1 MERNVMGELN
11 MHRAAG
17 TKPNFSDIARRHGL
31 DRHTVAKYWKGG
43 GEVED
48 RRSDRESAFERVRA
62 VVEAKAVLPGAT
74 KKGVHEML
82 LHKHNDP
89 PLPGYGAF
97 TAWCRRQGIAFGRA
111 ASPEPH
117 PLYETPPGRQLQFDW
132 KEDMRLADANGEVF
146 EFNVWNG
153 TLGYSRRHRF
163 IPTLTRTA
171 DDLMACLLDAFVT
184 FGGIPDQGLTDNMSA
199 LVAFSGGRRRKV
211 GRVWRFAE
219 EAGFEIVLLFFT
231 TTKFRISRL
240 ISFGFHRFA
249 KVPHPFFANCPIF
262 PSSRLPRTFCSARR
276 TQPADHDA

>member
-97 TAWCRRQGIAFGRA
+97 TAWCRGESIAFGA
-111 ASPEPH
+111 AAPEA
-117 PLYETPPGRQLQFDW
+117 RQTGNAELKIKFSLVLF
-132 KEDMRLADANGEVF
+132 EGEK
-146 EFNVWNG
+146 G
-153 TLGYSRRHRF
+153 
-163 IPTLTRTA
+163 A
-171 DDLMACLLDAFVT
+171 
-184 FGGIPDQGLTDNMSA
+184 
-199 LVAFSGGRRRKV
+199 
-211 GRVWRFAE
+211 AE
-219 EAGFEIVLLFFT
+219 GECKG
-231 TTKFRISRL
+231 K
-240 ISFGFHRFA
+240 
-249 KVPHPFFANCPIF
+249 
-262 PSSRLPRTFCSARR
+262 
-276 TQPADHDA
+276 